1 MAVTDLVT
9 YLTRSLVDEPE
20 SVEIRE
26 VAGER
31 GAVIEVSVAP
41 DDVGKVIGRRG
52 RIVQAIRTLAKAAAA
67 GEGRRVQVEIIE

>member
-9 YLTRSLVDEPE
+9 YLTRSLVDDPE
-20 SVEIRE
+20 AVEVRE

-31 GAVIEVSVAP
+31 SAVIEVSVAP

-52 RIVQAIRTLAKAAAA
+52 RIVQAIRTVAKAAAA